1 MNIDKAI
8 RKRKKSYKRFML
20 SMCFIFFIL
29 PSILIFL
36 KKFYIFY
43 IIYLVVIEL
52 LILLAIC
59 IKINKESLTFQYEE
73 YKLKISLGLT
83 GKKVNI
89 AGDKIVLVHV
99 ENVVL
104 KDTREKDFKIILL
117 SKSKFRSDRMLP
129 VSINF
134 LKNHPYVACEYNRI
148 KIMHPENEYYYTIVK
163 RGGINKYPL
172 LDLIYKNCVYAEFT
186 EETVEKIKFYRENS
200 EKYKI

>member
-20 SMCFIFFIL
+20 SMCFIFFML
-29 PSILIFL
+29 PAILIFL

-43 IIYLVVIEL
+43 IVYLIIIEL

-59 IKINKESLTFQYEE
+59 IKINKESLTFQYDE
-73 YKLKISLGLT
+73 YKLKINLGLA
-83 GKKVNI
+83 GKKINI

-99 ENVVL
+99 ENFII
-104 KDTREKDFKIILL
+104 KNTREKDFKIILL

-148 KIMHPENEYYYTIVK
+148 KIMNPESEYYYTIIK

-186 EETVEKIKFYRENS
+186 EEAVEKIKFYRENS
-200 EKYKI
+200 VNYKI